1 MKFIDFLN
9 ESKTSIKDVIS
20 SVDVYV
26 TQNYDEYSIHVG
38 FNTSDDVKFKTDD
51 WKDFLNDLLNDKH
64 LYDLL
69 SEVNDNDEEH
79 PGCQFSFN
87 DINDEDLK
95 EIYLAVSA
103 KFDIEHHSKSCEKII
118 KKLFGDE

>member
-9 ESKTSIKDVIS
+9 ESKTSIKDAVS

-26 TQNYDEYSIHVG
+26 TQSDDEYSIHVG

-51 WKDFLNDLLNDKH
+51 WKDFLNDLLNNKH

-79 PGCQFSFN
+79 PGCQFSFI

-95 EIYLAVSA
+95 EIYLAVYA
-103 KFDIEHHSKSCEKII
+103 KFDIEYDSKSSEKII